1 MLRRVR
7 KQLLVLKQVL
17 SHGEIAV
24 GEIEGIHGDGGLWG
38 R

>member
-7 KQLLVLKQVL
+7 KQLLKLKKVL
-17 SHGEIAV
+17 SDGEVAV